1 MAAIS
6 HHHHRPHRRLL
17 RLAHFHFSRD
27 NSLMTWEEEGGGGD
41 VIHIPEKAAGGGR
54 GKRGGGGV
62 EDSHLRFI
70 DFGRSMA
77 VAHWFEMKSSADWT
91 GGGRREGS
99 GGHGHVTAATVT
111 IRFINWRLLISCVRI
126 REVHPVAPSLGE
138 FQNFSHFFFNPF
150 FFPLSTWRHSG
161 SGSNSISSNP
171 DNNFKF

>member
-1 MAAIS
+1 
-6 HHHHRPHRRLL
+6 
-17 RLAHFHFSRD
+17 
-27 NSLMTWEEEGGGGD
+27 
-41 VIHIPEKAAGGGR
+41 
-54 GKRGGGGV
+54 
-62 EDSHLRFI
+62 
-70 DFGRSMA
+70 MA

-150 FFPLSTWRHSG
+150 FSPLLTWRHSG

>member
-54 GKRGGGGV
+54 GKRGGGWV

-150 FFPLSTWRHSG
+150 FSPLLTWRHSG

>member
-1 MAAIS
+1 
-6 HHHHRPHRRLL
+6 
-17 RLAHFHFSRD
+17 
-27 NSLMTWEEEGGGGD
+27 MTWEEEGGGGD

-54 GKRGGGGV
+54 GKRGGGGWV

-150 FFPLSTWRHSG
+150 FSPLLTWRHSG